1 MSTPSRGRAVCPSR
15 RARVAVLVAATVGV
29 ALSAVPPAGAHP
41 FGPPPTALVSASGHE
56 VRMDWVAASD
66 DALVV
71 GMAIGILD
79 DGSLERYLEGPVQT
93 APPAAA
99 EEELSASPLLR
110 EYVLERL
117 TVSQDGVACGGTV
130 APIDSFLTDGVSV
143 TYACPKPVAVVDLR
157 ITMLHDVHDAYRTFA
172 LTEGRG
178 TPVQSVFTTESPER
192 RWDFSAWPPE
202 RDDGGWS
209 APLGLLGVVGAIG
222 AGTAGALGAMAWRR
236 RS

>member
-1 MSTPSRGRAVCPSR
+1 MCLAR
-15 RARVAVLVAATVGV
+15 RARVAVLIAATVGV
-29 ALSAVPPAGAHP
+29 ALTAVPPAGAHP

-56 VRMDWVAASD
+56 VRVDWGAAPD

-93 APPAAA
+93 APPAAD

-110 EYVLERL
+110 DYVLERI
-117 TVSQDGVACGGTV
+117 TVSQDGVACDGTV
-130 APIDSFLTDGVSV
+130 APIASFLTDGASV
-143 TYACPKPVAVVDLR
+143 TYQCPRPVAAVDLR
-157 ITMLHDVHDAYRTFA
+157 MTMLHDVHDSYRTFA
-172 LTEGRG
+172 ITEGRG
-178 TPVQSVFTTESPER
+178 TPAQSVFTTESPEQ

-202 RDDGGWS
+202 RDDRGWG
-209 APLGLLGVVGAIG
+209 APLGLLGVVG

>member
-1 MSTPSRGRAVCPSR
+1 MRRAR
-15 RARVAVLVAATVGV
+15 RARVAVLVAATAGV

-56 VRMDWVAASD
+56 VRVEWGAAPD

-71 GMAIGILD
+71 GMAVGILD

-110 EYVLERL
+110 EYVLERI
-117 TVSQDGVACGGTV
+117 TVTQDGVACDGTV
-130 APIDSFLTDGVSV
+130 APIDSFLTDGASV
-143 TYACPKPVAVVDLR
+143 TYACPRPVAAVDLR
-157 ITMLHDVHDAYRTFA
+157 MTMLHDVHDAYRTFA
-172 LTEGRG
+172 ITEGRG
-178 TPVQSVFTTESPER
+178 TPAQSVFTTASPEQ

-202 RDDGGWS
+202 QDEPGYS
-209 APLGLLGVVGAIG
+209 LPLGLLGAVGVVGA
-222 AGTAGALGAMAWRR
+222 GTVGALGAMAWRR

>member
-1 MSTPSRGRAVCPSR
+1 MRLVR
-15 RARVAVLVAATVGV
+15 RPRVAVLVAATVGV
-29 ALSAVPPAGAHP
+29 ALLGVPTAGAHP
-41 FGPPPTALVSASGHE
+41 FGAPPTALVSASGHK
-56 VRMDWVAASD
+56 VRVDWVASPD

-110 EYVLERL
+110 EYVLDRIV
-117 TVSQDGVACGGTV
+117 VSQDGVACDGTV
-130 APIDSFLTDGVSV
+130 APIGSFLDDGASV
-143 TYACPKPVAVVDLR
+143 TYECPRPVAVVDLR
-157 ITMLHDVHDAYRTFA
+157 MTMLHDVHEAYRTFA
-172 LTEGRG
+172 ITEGRG
-178 TPVQSVFTTESPER
+178 TPAQSVFTTESPEQH
-192 RWDFSAWPPE
+192 WDFSAWPPDK
-202 RDDGGWS
+202 DDRAWS
-209 APLGLLGVVGAIG
+209 APLGLLGVVG